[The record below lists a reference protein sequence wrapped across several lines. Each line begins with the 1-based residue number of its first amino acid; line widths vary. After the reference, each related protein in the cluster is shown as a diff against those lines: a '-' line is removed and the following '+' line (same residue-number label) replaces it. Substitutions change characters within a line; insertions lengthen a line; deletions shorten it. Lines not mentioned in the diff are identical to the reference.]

1 MESKSSPPPG
11 PALDIIG
18 AKAEAELTRL
28 LYRSAGFGLFS
39 NIVLAVV
46 MVAGLWT
53 YFPPA
58 TIFAW
63 LAAILLVS
71 LARIVLNLSFAR
83 RRHEDAELV
92 LWRLA
97 FGIGVAVAGCLW
109 GLGGWIFLQTA
120 ALLPRSL
127 VVFIIAGMNA
137 GAARSLAPVLR
148 FYLVYL
154 LATLT
159 PVAVRFFTLAET
171 GSWTL
176 PLITF
181 TYALFLLNTVRLHHG
196 DLRKLYQLIFENEEL
211 VASLS
216 QAKGRAETANRAKS
230 EFLATM
236 SHEIRT
242 PMNGVIGMLQL
253 LNDSPLTPEQK
264 EQVELANNS
273 AQTLLRLLSD
283 ILDLSKIESG
293 RLEFETIAFSPAQ
306 VADDVVD
313 LMGTQAAEKQLAYR
327 VNADPDLPLAVRS
340 DPLRLKQVL
349 GNLVGNAIKFT
360 DKGSVEL
367 DVRTVRRDA
376 ESVRLRFS
384 VRDTGCGMDAATQAK
399 LFMKFSQGD
408 SSTTRRY
415 GGSGLG
421 LAISQHLVKHMGG
434 EIRVR
439 SELGKGSEFWFELV
453 LPLAAASFPPWPQGA
468 PPERL
473 SPLRGRVLVV
483 EDDPVN
489 QRVAAMMLERLGVE
503 MVMVDNGLEAVDRA
517 VRESWDVVLV
527 DLHLPGI
534 DGLETT
540 RRIRRR
546 LEGRPLPIVALTAN
560 ARPGDEAACRQAGM
574 DGFLAKPLRQD
585 QLRTCLRR
593 WLESRAPMQAGE

>member
-1 MESKSSPPPG
+1 MESKSSPPPV
-11 PALDIIG
+11 PVLDVIG

-28 LYRSAGFGLFS
+28 LYRSAGFGLFT
-39 NIVLAVV
+39 NVVLAVV

-58 TIFAW
+58 THLTW

-71 LARIVLNLSFAR
+71 LARLVLNLSFTR
-83 RRHEDAELV
+83 RRREDAELAR
-92 LWRLA
+92 WRLA
-97 FGIGVAVAGCLW
+97 FGLGVAVAGCLW
-109 GLGGWIFLQTA
+109 GLGGWIFLETA

-137 GAARSLAPVLR
+137 GAAGSLAPVRR

-159 PVAVRFFTLAET
+159 PVAVRFFTLTET
-171 GSWTL
+171 GGWTL
-176 PLITF
+176 PLITV
-181 TYALFLLNTVRLHHG
+181 TYALFLLNTARLHHG

-216 QAKGRAETANRAKS
+216 QAKGRAEAANRAKS

-264 EQVELANNS
+264 EQVEIANNS
-273 AQTLLRLLSD
+273 AQTLLRLLND
-283 ILDLSKIESG
+283 ILDLSKVESG

-327 VNADPDLPLAVRS
+327 VNADPDLPPAVRG
-340 DPLRLKQVL
+340 DPLRLRQVL

-367 DVRTVRRDA
+367 DVITVRRDA
-376 ESVRLRFS
+376 GSVLLRFS

-421 LAISQHLVKHMGG
+421 LAISQHLVRHMGG
-434 EIRVR
+434 EIRAR
-439 SELGKGSEFWFELV
+439 STLGKGSEFWFELA

-468 PPERL
+468 PPERP

-483 EDDPVN
+483 EDDLVN

-527 DLHLPGI
+527 DLRLPGI

-560 ARPGDEAACRQAGM
+560 ARPEDEAACRQAGM

-593 WLESRAPMQAGE
+593 WLESRAPMQTGD